1 MTAINTRVA
10 GLMLGINSWVRISV
24 GATTSALGSLSR
36 QLVPRLPSPPSTRH
50 SPVRLQ
56 TCRDR
61 ESEARRASRSQ
72 REPPDVL
79 MSQSAVDL
87 SAALEL
93 SQEISSQLDLNLL
106 LRSATDGARRLMHA
120 QDCTICLLDADCHE
134 QVGPLTYTPP
144 FEQPFPRGLTRR
156 VLGAAQTTHAMDC
169 ADCRFL
175 RAHPSTQCVA
185 APLRLGP
192 LTLGALCIVRD
203 PDLRFSPSEARALL
217 MLAHAAAVAVR
228 NARLL
233 EAGYQQAA
241 LAERERLSGELHD
254 HLAPTISFINLKLD
268 GLLQMQSAAGSLE
281 TADELSQLK
290 FALDTAYR
298 QLRATL
304 SELHDPQASAQDLA
318 QEVERD
324 LNRFQRETGI
334 GVRLTCDAAS
344 AHRLA
349 PLAQLQAAHIVR
361 ESLANVRRHAQARS
375 VSVSVER
382 AAGDVRVAIQDDG
395 SGFDTNAVSCGNHLG
410 LDIMR
415 TRVARSGGELFVCS
429 APGCGTSVVAR
440 FPLARTD
447 GDPQ

>member
-1 MTAINTRVA
+1 MT
-10 GLMLGINSWVRISV
+10 
-24 GATTSALGSLSR
+24 
-36 QLVPRLPSPPSTRH
+36 
-50 SPVRLQ
+50 
-56 TCRDR
+56 
-61 ESEARRASRSQ
+61 
-72 REPPDVL
+72 
-79 MSQSAVDL
+79 QSAVDL
-87 SAALEL
+87 SVALEL

-106 LRSATDGARRLMHA
+106 LRSATDGARRLIHA
-120 QDCTICLLDADCHE
+120 QDCTLCLLDADFHG
-134 QVGPLTYTPP
+134 QAGPLTCTPP
-144 FEQPFPRGLTRR
+144 FEQPFTRGLTRR
-156 VLGAAQTTHAMDC
+156 VLGAAQTARMMDC
-169 ADCRFL
+169 ADCGFM
-175 RAHPSTQCVA
+175 RAHPYSQCVA

-192 LTLGALCIVRD
+192 LTLGALCMVRE
-203 PDLRFSPSEARALL
+203 PELRLSPSEAGAFL

-233 EAGYQQAA
+233 DAGCQQAA
-241 LAERERLSGELHD
+241 LAERERLSAELHD
-254 HLAPTISFINLKLD
+254 HLAQTISYINLKLD
-268 GLLQMQSAAGSLE
+268 GLLLMQSVAGSPE
-281 TADELSQLK
+281 MADELGQLK
-290 FALDTAYR
+290 SALDTAYR

-304 SELHDPQASAQDLA
+304 SGLHDPQASAHDLA
-318 QEVERD
+318 REVERE
-324 LNRFQRETGI
+324 LNCFQRETGI
-334 GVRLTCDAAS
+334 GVHLTCDAAS

-395 SGFDTNAVSCGNHLG
+395 SGFDTNAVTCGNHLG

-440 FPLARTD
+440 FPLARTE